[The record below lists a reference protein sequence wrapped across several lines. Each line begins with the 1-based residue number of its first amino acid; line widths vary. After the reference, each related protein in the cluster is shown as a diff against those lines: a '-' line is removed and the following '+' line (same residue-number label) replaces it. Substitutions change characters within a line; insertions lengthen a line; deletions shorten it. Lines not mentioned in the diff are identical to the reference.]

1 MAQQPMYQKI
11 AEDLRGRI
19 ERGASLAPASDD
31 PKGVDLTGG
40 SADGLRL
47 SPQSANQLPAA
58 LKPGS
63 QLPTEL
69 ELCNVYT
76 ASRNTIRDAVKVLT
90 GLNLVETRPGQG
102 TFVIR
107 KVDPFVTILSSVPD
121 PKSLSSAPDSKTV
134 PVGVDPES
142 AAYLSEVNKK
152 HRKAVTSPPKV
163 EMQVPPPEVALRLR
177 LKPDAQAV
185 SRHQE
190 RVIDDA
196 PWSLQTS
203 FYPMQFITDGATE
216 LLMARD
222 IPGGAVRYLAA
233 SLGVRQVGQ
242 RDWITSRNPDQNEQ
256 KFFEL
261 AQDAT
266 VFVIYRTGFDQD
278 QKPMRVT
285 VTIFRAD
292 RNQFIVDSGDVPDPQ
307 YGLDADSESLDG

>member
-11 AEDLRGRI
+11 AEDLRRRI
-19 ERGASLAPASDD
+19 DLGASLASVSDYPEGPDPAE
-31 PKGVDLTGG
+31 GN
-40 SADGLRL
+40 ADGD
-47 SPQSANQLPAA
+47 SASAESGNQLPAE

-69 ELCNVYT
+69 ELCNVYA
-76 ASRNTIRDAVKVLT
+76 ASRNTIRDAVKLLT

-102 TFVIR
+102 TFVVR
-107 KVDPFVTILSSVPD
+107 KVDPFVTILSSAPD
-121 PKSLSSAPDSKTV
+121 PKSLSSAPDPKTL
-134 PVGVDPES
+134 PGGVDPES
-142 AAYLSEVNKK
+142 AAYLSEVSKK
-152 HRKAVTSPPKV
+152 PRKAATSAPKV

-177 LKPDAQAV
+177 LKPKAQAV

-190 RVIDDA
+190 RVIDDV

-233 SLGVRQVGQ
+233 TLNVREVGQ
-242 RDWITSRNPDQNEQ
+242 RDWITTRNPDQNEQ

-261 AQDAT
+261 AQDST
-266 VFVIYRTGFDQD
+266 VFVIYRTGFDQER
-278 QKPMRVT
+278 KPMRVT

-307 YGLDADSESLDG
+307 YGSDADSESLDG